1 MKVILL
7 QDVRGLGRK
16 NDTKDVADG
25 YARNLLFPNGLAKPA
40 TASELK
46 KLTELKEQM
55 SKEDRELEKR
65 LLGIAKKINETTL
78 EFKVKTDK
86 SGSVFGS
93 IGKEQILSAMRD
105 AKLIFK
111 ERFDLNLEHPIKE
124 IGEHKVAVD
133 LKKGIKTELRV
144 VVRPET
150 E

>member
-1 MKVILL
+1 MQIILL
-7 QDVRGLGRK
+7 QDIRGLGRK

-46 KLTELKEQM
+46 KLAELKEQM
-55 SKEDRELEKR
+55 SKEDKELEKR
-65 LLGIAKKINETTL
+65 LREIAKKINETAL

-111 ERFDLNLEHPIKE
+111 ERVDIKLDHPIKE
-124 IGEHKVAVD
+124 IGEHSVAVD
-133 LKKGIKTELRV
+133 LKKGALANLKILVK
-144 VVRPET
+144 PE
-150 E
+150 